1 MIISK
6 TPMRISLLG
15 GGSDYPAHFKEHG
28 GAVLGFTINK
38 YCWITVRRLPP
49 FFEHKTRVAYT
60 KVELVTDNRDIVHPS
75 VRAVLQVLGARQGLE
90 IHHDADIPAKSGM
103 GSSSAFTVGL
113 IHAMTALNGSMIT
126 KRVLAD
132 SAIHV
137 EQEVI
142 KENVG
147 CQDQIWAAYGGLN
160 KIEFYP
166 DRDFS
171 VQPIVLMEER
181 RRELE
186 DSLALYFTGFSRI
199 ASEVAAAQIARAKD
213 NVGRLTRMAAMVD
226 EGVELLSSN
235 SPLKLLGELLHRS
248 WMYKRELA
256 PNVSDPKIDEIY
268 RSGLAA
274 GAWGGKLLGAGAGGF
289 MLFMVGPGE
298 RAALREALR
307 GLIEVGVKIDG
318 DGSKIVLYQPNG
330 P

>member
-6 TPMRISLLG
+6 TPFRVSLFG
-15 GGSDYPAHFKEHG
+15 GGTDYPAHFKEHG
-28 GAVLGFTINK
+28 GAVLGFAIDK

-49 FFEHKTRVAYT
+49 FFEHRSRVAYT
-60 KVELVTDNRDIVHPS
+60 KIELVKDNHDIVHPS
-75 VRAVLQVLGARQGLE
+75 VKAVLQTLDARQGLE

-113 IHAMTALNGSMIT
+113 INAMTALNGSMIT

-132 SAIHV
+132 NAIHV

-166 DRDFS
+166 DRAYS
-171 VQPIVLMEER
+171 VQPVILKEER
-181 RRELE
+181 RKEFE
-186 DSLALYFTGFSRI
+186 ASLALYFTGFSRI
-199 ASEVAAAQIARAKD
+199 ASEVAGAQIARAKV
-213 NVGRLTRMAAMVD
+213 NAGRLLVMQKMVD
-226 EGVELLSSN
+226 DGLGLLASDA
-235 SPLKLLGELLHRS
+235 PLSYLGEMLHHS
-248 WMYKRELA
+248 WMFKRELA
-256 PNVSDPKIDEIY
+256 PNISDAKIDEIY
-268 RSGLAA
+268 QTGLAA

-298 RAALREALR
+298 RAKLREAMR
-307 GLIEVGVKIDG
+307 GLIEVGVRIND

-330 P
+330 L